1 MDFLSNPTFVR
12 FTNKAEVIAD
22 GLIKQSRVILPTLGR
37 LFLVSTFI
45 EDGFRMWFQ
54 WSDQRDYI
62 SYHWDL
68 PVFVGTLFVI
78 YNLLA
83 QLGGSLMVL
92 LRKNVRIA
100 CGILLSVV
108 LIQTLAYNVLWTP
121 NFFFRNLSLV
131 GGLSLLF
138 TETFESARKTLF
150 AGVPSLDNHN
160 NHVNYLHL
168 FGRTTLVF
176 MFLTIQ
182 KWELSFFYLIE
193 TSLACAL
200 MFAVTIGWKTK
211 LSALALAVYLFLMNI
226 WINAFW
232 SLDYHS
238 SHRDLYKYDFFQTL
252 SIIGGLLLLISLGP
266 GRVSLDHSRRNL

>member
-1 MDFLSNPTFVR
+1 MDLNNPQFIQM
-12 FTNKAEVIAD
+12 TNRAEVVAD
-22 GLIKQSRVILPTLGR
+22 QIIKHSRTILPTLGR

-62 SYHWDL
+62 SYHWNFPMFL
-68 PVFVGTLFVI
+68 GTLFVV
-78 YNLLA
+78 YNLFA
-83 QLGGSLMVL
+83 QLGGSFMVL
-92 LRKNVRIA
+92 FRREVRVA

-108 LIQTLAYNVLWTP
+108 LVQTVAYNVLWTP

-131 GGLSLLF
+131 GGLALLF
-138 TETFESARKTLF
+138 TETFESGRKSLF
-150 AGVPSLDNHN
+150 AGVPSLDRFD
-160 NHVNYLHL
+160 NHVNYLQL

-182 KWELSFFYLIE
+182 RWELSFFYIIE
-193 TSLACAL
+193 TALACAL

-211 LSALALAVYLFLMNI
+211 LSALALAGYLFVMNV

-232 SLDYHS
+232 SLDAHS
-238 SHRDLYKYDFFQTL
+238 AHRDLYKYDFFQTL

>member
-1 MDFLSNPTFVR
+1 MSFDE
-12 FTNKAEVIAD
+12 FTNKAEVAAEGI
-22 GLIKQSRVILPTLGR
+22 IKQSRVILPTLGR

-68 PVFVGTLFVI
+68 PMFIGGLFVI

-83 QLGGSLMVL
+83 QLAGSSMVL
-92 LRKNVRIA
+92 LRNNVRIA

-138 TETFESARKTLF
+138 TETFENARKTLF
-150 AGVPSLDNHN
+150 AGVPSLGNHDK
-160 NHVNYLHL
+160 HVNYLHL

-182 KWELSFFYLIE
+182 KWELSFFYVIE

-200 MFAVTIGWKTK
+200 MTAVAVGWKTK
-211 LSALALAVYLFLMNI
+211 LSALALVVYLFLMNI

>member
-1 MDFLSNPTFVR
+1 
-12 FTNKAEVIAD
+12 
-22 GLIKQSRVILPTLGR
+22 
-37 LFLVSTFI
+37 
-45 EDGFRMWFQ
+45 MWSQ
-54 WSDQRDYI
+54 WADQRDYI
-62 SYHWDL
+62 SYHWNY
-68 PVFVGTLFVI
+68 PMFVGTMFVI
-78 YNLLA
+78 YNLIA
-83 QLGGSLMVL
+83 QLAGSSMVL
-92 LRKNVRIA
+92 LRRNVRIA

-108 LIQTLAYNVLWTP
+108 LVQTLAYNVLWTP

-138 TETFESARKTLF
+138 TETFESGRKSLF
-150 AGVPSLDNHN
+150 AGVPSLDNHD
-160 NHVNYLHL
+160 NHVNYLQL

-182 KWELSFFYLIE
+182 RWELSFFYIIE
-193 TSLACAL
+193 TALACAL

-211 LSALALAVYLFLMNI
+211 LSALALACYLFFMNI

-232 SLDYHS
+232 MLDIHS